1 MRQKVAGEWPT
12 RTYKRLLR
20 GHIADTFV
28 RFHGRIPTRIESTA
42 MFHKLQQAARFL
54 RQSAQL
60 MVGVPDYDN
69 YVAQMAL
76 KSPGEPVMSYEAFFR
91 ERQEARF
98 GRGKCNTR
106 CC

>member
-1 MRQKVAGEWPT
+1 MYRRMQQIA
-12 RTYKRLLR
+12 RL
-20 GHIADTFV
+20 F
-28 RFHGRIPTRIESTA
+28 S
-42 MFHKLQQAARFL
+42 
-54 RQSAQL
+54 QSARL

-76 KSPGEPVMSYEAFFR
+76 KQPDEPVMSYSAFFR

>member
-1 MRQKVAGEWPT
+1 MIR
-12 RTYKRLLR
+12 
-20 GHIADTFV
+20 
-28 RFHGRIPTRIESTA
+28 
-42 MFHKLQQAARFL
+42 KLQQVAGFLGQGAR
-54 RQSAQL
+54 L

-69 YVAQMAL
+69 YLTQMAI
-76 KSPGEPVMSYEAFFR
+76 KHPGEPVMSHEAFFR

>member
-1 MRQKVAGEWPT
+1 
-12 RTYKRLLR
+12 
-20 GHIADTFV
+20 
-28 RFHGRIPTRIESTA
+28 
-42 MFHKLQQAARFL
+42 MFRKLQHVASFF
-54 RQSAQL
+54 RQSARL

-76 KSPGEPVMSYEAFFR
+76 NHPGEPVMSYEAFFR

>member
-1 MRQKVAGEWPT
+1 VA
-12 RTYKRLLR
+12 
-20 GHIADTFV
+20 GHIADTSV
-28 RFHGRIPTRIESTA
+28 RFDGHIQPRIESIA
-42 MFHKLQQAARFL
+42 MFHTLKKAASFL

-60 MVGVPDYDN
+60 MVGMPDYDN

-76 KSPGEPVMSYEAFFR
+76 KFPDEPVMSYEAFFR